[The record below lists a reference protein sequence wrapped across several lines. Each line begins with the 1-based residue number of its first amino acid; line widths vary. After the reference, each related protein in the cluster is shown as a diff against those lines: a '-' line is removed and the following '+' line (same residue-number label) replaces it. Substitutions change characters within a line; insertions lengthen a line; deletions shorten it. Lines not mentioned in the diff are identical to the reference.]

1 MKVKVLKRTTLTV
14 EAGQEIEIVDS
25 EFNLLHNL
33 GRVEKVEE
41 TDAPKKK
48 TGKRAK

>member
-25 EFNLLHNL
+25 EYNLLRNL

-41 TDAPKKK
+41 DAPKKK